1 MAEVSAPQGEWV
13 EIFEVSG
20 IAVGSAVL
28 VQNKS
33 DGPVMV
39 VESASAPAAG
49 VTQGYMLAHGEPL
62 LIAAGSPGAWA
73 MSLSF
78 ALSLYAGEQ

>member
-1 MAEVSAPQGEWV
+1 MAEVTAPEGQWGD
-13 EIFEVSG
+13 IFAGSG

-33 DGPVMV
+33 IGPVMV

-49 VTQGYMLAHGEPL
+49 VAQGYMLAPGEPL